1 MFKDIY
7 KGGFMIFSEWV
18 LQELGSRG
26 WSQSDLARA
35 SGLTRGTISNLL
47 NEVASPN
54 PQTCIQ
60 IAKAF
65 ELPPEVVLRK
75 AGILPPRTKIDE
87 DVDRLAY
94 RIAPLHPLTAGSCN
108 VCLQKVNQICHQRPK
123 IWRLACFSGVF
134 DSLHQNEKTD
144 AKNACFFALA

>member
-1 MFKDIY
+1 MN
-7 KGGFMIFSEWV
+7 FSEWV
-18 LQELGSRG
+18 LQELDTRG

-94 RIAPLHPLTAGSCN
+94 RIAQLPPDDQQRVEAIVDTLLALKKGNAIDTRKD
-108 VCLQKVNQICHQRPK
+108 LQTGE
-123 IWRLACFSGVF
+123 A
-134 DSLHQNEKTD
+134 
-144 AKNACFFALA
+144 

>member
-1 MFKDIY
+1 MN
-7 KGGFMIFSEWV
+7 FSEWV
-18 LQELGSRG
+18 LQELDSRG

-75 AGILPPRTKIDE
+75 AGILPPKTKIDE
-87 DVDRLAY
+87 DVERLAH
-94 RIAPLHPLTAGSCN
+94 RIAQLPPEDQARVEAIINSL
-108 VCLQKVNQICHQRPK
+108 
-123 IWRLACFSGVF
+123 LA
-134 DSLHQNEKTD
+134 LNQNEGLTKKTLE
-144 AKNACFFALA
+144 AGEA